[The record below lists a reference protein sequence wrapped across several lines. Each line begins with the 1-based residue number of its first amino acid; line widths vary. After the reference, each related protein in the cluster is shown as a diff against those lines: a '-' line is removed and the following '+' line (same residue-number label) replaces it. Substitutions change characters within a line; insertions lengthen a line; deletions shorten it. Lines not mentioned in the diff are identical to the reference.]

1 MRFYEHNDLMNNIVP
16 KHNRTVLCE
25 DAKVW
30 LQKSEIFDDTSI
42 VASLPD
48 ISEFPSFSLTQWK
61 QWFIETC
68 ELILS
73 RTPNDGVTIF
83 YQSDIKLQGKW
94 IDKGYL
100 CQKAAEAIGADLL
113 WHKVAC
119 RSKPGQAT
127 FSRCSYSH
135 ILCFSRDLQADISK
149 STADVIP
156 DIGEKTWPR
165 GMGFDA
171 AVMIAKFIAT
181 QTKSTTILNPFC
193 GQGSML
199 AAANAVGLS
208 AIGIER
214 SPKRAK
220 AAQSLDVNLET
231 KKWITAENNYS
242 SSSLS

>member
-1 MRFYEHNDLMNNIVP
+1 MTNIIHTH
-16 KHNRTVLCE
+16 KRTVLCE

-30 LQKSEIFDDTSI
+30 LEKSDTFSDSSL

-48 ISEFPSFSLTQWK
+48 ISEFPSHSLELWK
-61 QWFIETC
+61 QWFIETAS
-68 ELILS
+68 LILS
-73 RTPNDGVTIF
+73 RTPDNGVTIF
-83 YQSDIKLQGKW
+83 YQSDIKLEGKW
-94 IDKGYL
+94 IDKGFL
-100 CQKAAEAIGADLL
+100 CQKAAESVGADLL

-119 RSKPGQAT
+119 RSKPGQTT

-135 ILCFSRDLQADISK
+135 ILCFSRGLKVDISK

-171 AVMIAKFIAT
+171 AMMIAKFIAT
-181 QTKSTTILNPFC
+181 QTASTNVVNPFC
-193 GQGSML
+193 GQGSIL

-220 AAQSLDVNLET
+220 AAQALNVNLET
-231 KKWITAENNYS
+231 KRWIIAKDSRAEVTS
-242 SSSLS
+242 VTEEKGE